1 VSPGARRLL
10 WAMIATGV
18 VGRAV
23 LGFETYG
30 VGYDIDAVTAV
41 ERALEDDALQVY
53 SAVNEGDLNRWP
65 YPAGFFPFVVLA
77 GALAD
82 VAGPFHGWI
91 QVPQILADGA
101 IAWLVQDF
109 LGRRGASDRQRLAGA
124 GLVALGPS
132 FWIISGF
139 HGQMDSIAILPAVA
153 ALWLWD
159 RSPPGTRRALTAGL
173 LVGVGAAM
181 KSVPILMAVVLL
193 ASVRSRREAAALLL
207 PAVAVPLL
215 ITAPWLVADTRDTLH
230 SFTSHRALPGFG
242 GIGLI
247 AQPELAD
254 FWLNRDR
261 SELSPLSDFL
271 MDNAGPI
278 LAVLMA
284 PLMALV
290 LWRRAEPVL
299 AAAILWP
306 ALVLLNPGFG
316 FQYVVWALPFALMAG
331 YLRQVAVLQ
340 AVLFA
345 PAALL
350 YWHPFGDNPT
360 AVYVAIMIAAWFAC
374 VAMVGVLVA
383 RLARATC
390 SPASASAPLSR

>member
-1 VSPGARRLL
+1 MSTPARRLL
-10 WAMIATGV
+10 WAMIAVGV
-18 VGRAV
+18 VGRTILA
-23 LGFETYG
+23 FETYG
-30 VGYDIDAVTAV
+30 VGYDINAQVAV
-41 ERALEDDALQVY
+41 RDALADDPLDVY

-65 YPAGFFPFVVLA
+65 YPAAFFGWYPIA

-82 VAGPFHGWI
+82 LAGPFHGWV
-91 QVPQILADGA
+91 QLPEILADGVL
-101 IAWLVQDF
+101 AWFVHDF
-109 LGRRGASDRQRLAGA
+109 LGRRGASDRLRLAA
-124 GLVALGPS
+124 AALVALGPS

-139 HGQMDSIAILPAVA
+139 HGQIDSIAILPAVV
-153 ALWLWD
+153 ALWMWD
-159 RSPPGTRRALTAGL
+159 RSPPGVRRAVIAGL
-173 LVGVGAAM
+173 LVGVGAAI

-193 ASVRSRREAAALLL
+193 ASVRSRREAVALIV
-207 PAVAVPLL
+207 PAVALPLL
-215 ITAPWLVADTRDTLH
+215 VTAPWLVADTRDALH
-230 SFTSHRALPGFG
+230 SFISHRALPGFG

-271 MDNAGPI
+271 LDNAGPI

-284 PLMALV
+284 PLIALV
-290 LWRRAEPVL
+290 LWRRTEPAL

-331 YLRQVAVLQ
+331 YVRQVALLQ
-340 AVLFA
+340 AALFP

-360 AVYVAIMIAAWFAC
+360 AVYVAIMIAAWCAC

-383 RLARATC
+383 RLARATY

>member
-10 WAMIATGV
+10 WAMIAGGV
-18 VGRAV
+18 VGRAI
-23 LGFETYG
+23 LGFETHG
-30 VGYDIDAVTAV
+30 VGYDIAAVAAV
-41 ERALEDDALQVY
+41 ERALEDDALHVY

-82 VAGPFHGWI
+82 LAGPFHGWI
-91 QVPQILADGA
+91 QLPQILADGA
-101 IAWLVQDF
+101 IAWFVQDF
-109 LGRRGASDRQRLAGA
+109 LGRRGASDRQRLAAA

-159 RSPPGTRRALTAGL
+159 RSPPGARRALIAGL
-173 LVGVGAAM
+173 LVGIGAAM

-193 ASVRSRREAAALLL
+193 ASARSRREAAALVLA
-207 PAVAVPLL
+207 AVAVPLL
-215 ITAPWLVADTRDTLH
+215 VTAPWLVADTRDTLH

-284 PLMALV
+284 PLIALV
-290 LWRRAEPVL
+290 LWRRTEPAL

-316 FQYVVWALPFALMAG
+316 FQYVVWALPFVLMAG
-331 YLRQVAVLQ
+331 YLRQVALLQ
-340 AVLFA
+340 AVLFP

-350 YWHPFGDNPT
+350 YWHPFGENPT
-360 AVYVAIMIAAWFAC
+360 AVYVAVMIAAWCAC
-374 VAMVGVLVA
+374 VAMVGLLV
-383 RLARATC
+383 RATY
-390 SPASASAPLSR
+390 SPASASAPRSR